1 MLKKAILMYKWTI
14 LLYILMG
21 VAAQFL
27 GTAGIRVF
35 QKLLDH
41 IAQATGLR
49 DGLTLLFLYGAMLI
63 GATLLHYLLEYPHTV
78 LSTGIAEQLK
88 VMALG
93 KVSGMDYTAY
103 QNTGTG
109 DLIKLV
115 DNGAQAGKNIL
126 HAFYLRVLHEL
137 LPGLLF
143 SLFFI
148 SLYHPQLMLVI
159 GIGYLAVFLLSQLLL
174 RKLYRIKSRLLANQ
188 EKMSA
193 LSVRGFMELAVFRL
207 NRRYKKE
214 LELLQGTAGEIV
226 RNSVRIRMI
235 HEAFFALFALLVIM
249 IKLAVLVYGA
259 RSLLAGHSSIGT
271 LAAMIM
277 FVDQIYSPIAIF
289 NVLYVE
295 YKLDLVAYRRF
306 EETLNGPEDSN
317 LYAGKEVDV
326 LRGKVEFRDVS
337 FGYEGSG
344 VLHHVTFSIEPGCST
359 AIIGASGSGKS
370 TIIKLMLGLLKKSS
384 GQILVDGTDINRLK
398 LDSLYRHLSYISQE
412 APVFDTSIRENIL
425 FDEERPDEEIY
436 RILEQAQLKEKVLEL
451 PEGLETKVG
460 ERGMK
465 LSGGERQRLAFG
477 RVLAQQRN
485 LVILDEPVSA
495 LDNKTEKSLMDT
507 MLGTFA
513 GKTLVIV
520 AHRLRSIRDVD
531 TIILLRNGTIAGI
544 GNFDS
549 LMECCPY
556 FRELW
561 KVEEP
566 AQLSEVR

>member
-1 MLKKAILMYKWTI
+1 
-14 LLYILMG
+14 
-21 VAAQFL
+21 
-27 GTAGIRVF
+27 
-35 QKLLDH
+35 
-41 IAQATGLR
+41 
-49 DGLTLLFLYGAMLI
+49 
-63 GATLLHYLLEYPHTV
+63 
-78 LSTGIAEQLK
+78 
-88 VMALG
+88 
-93 KVSGMDYTAY
+93 
-103 QNTGTG
+103 
-109 DLIKLV
+109 
-115 DNGAQAGKNIL
+115 
-126 HAFYLRVLHEL
+126 
-137 LPGLLF
+137 
-143 SLFFI
+143 
-148 SLYHPQLMLVI
+148 
-159 GIGYLAVFLLSQLLL
+159 
-174 RKLYRIKSRLLANQ
+174 
-188 EKMSA
+188 
-193 LSVRGFMELAVFRL
+193 
-207 NRRYKKE
+207 
-214 LELLQGTAGEIV
+214 
-226 RNSVRIRMI
+226 MI

-337 FGYEGSG
+337 FGYEGRG

-425 FDEERPDEEIY
+425 FDEELPDEEIY

-451 PEGLETKVG
+451 PEGLETKIG

-477 RVLAQQRN
+477 RVLAQQRK

-507 MLGTFA
+507 MLRTFA

-531 TIILLRNGTIAGI
+531 TIILLRNGEIVGI

-549 LMECCPY
+549 LMAYCPY

-566 AQLSEVR
+566 DQLSAVR